1 MSDILAP
8 EAVSRIDAFYDTTLE
23 PKLDAIDNQ
32 RRRVRWL
39 IIKSLLVVLPPI
51 GILIAGDSLDGI
63 VPFLAGTARIVISWV
78 WLVGG
83 VVFVPLKHLLP
94 GVTAYANYR
103 SRFKEDI
110 VAGIFKVVCPSAV
123 YDPLQG
129 VTKDVFDAPGLF
141 NTRGSFESD
150 DRVRGHIGQTPFE
163 ASEVGRGY
171 RRARARTPAATRS
184 SAGSFFI
191 WA

>member
-1 MSDILAP
+1 LFDGILP
-8 EAVSRIDAFYDTTLE
+8 FISDTT
-23 PKLDAIDNQ
+23 
-32 RRRVRWL
+32 
-39 IIKSLLVVLPPI
+39 
-51 GILIAGDSLDGI
+51 
-63 VPFLAGTARIVISWV
+63 RIVIAWV

-83 VVFVPLKHLLP
+83 VIFVLMKHLLP

-103 SRFKEDI
+103 NRFKESI
-110 VAGIFKVVCPSAV
+110 VAEIFKVVCPSAV

-171 RRARARTPAATRS
+171 STGTGKNSRSYTVFRGLFLHLGLNRRLGGVTLIDPERADSHQLGERAGGTGTIELSNVGRFGFVPQLPTRHLDS
-184 SAGSFFI
+184 
-191 WA
+191 